1 MMVLLRSKKIRWTV
15 ASGLLLAVMLAF
27 PLLLFAWLSYVKLSF
42 VSWSYYVP
50 YEELRQGLASA
61 EVRKIYYAPL
71 LAVNVTSGFLIANMF
86 TYTLGHTLV
95 TLALVALMM
104 ACFAL
109 AVRRARARASR
120 VSAAAASG
128 AAACVSMTTAA
139 SSSAALTGCH
149 GGGMGGGIIAL
160 SGLGSATGAWMSDAA
175 TWTQFLLVMGFAA
188 ALALASRKERR
199 AVAARDAVR
208 DLLLYARSTVCNGP
222 ASGEKDVRL
231 E

>member
-95 TLALVALMM
+95 TLALVA
-104 ACFAL
+104 
-109 AVRRARARASR
+109 
-120 VSAAAASG
+120 
-128 AAACVSMTTAA
+128 
-139 SSSAALTGCH
+139 
-149 GGGMGGGIIAL
+149 
-160 SGLGSATGAWMSDAA
+160 
-175 TWTQFLLVMGFAA
+175 
-188 ALALASRKERR
+188 
-199 AVAARDAVR
+199 
-208 DLLLYARSTVCNGP
+208 
-222 ASGEKDVRL
+222 
-231 E
+231 